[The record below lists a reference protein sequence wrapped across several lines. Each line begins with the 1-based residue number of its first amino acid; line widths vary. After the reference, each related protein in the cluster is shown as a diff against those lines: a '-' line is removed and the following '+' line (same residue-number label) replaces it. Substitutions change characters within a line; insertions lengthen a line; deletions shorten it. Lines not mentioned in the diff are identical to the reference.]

1 MATGNL
7 RFDGRGPYY
16 LRAVEHATASALDET
31 IQLTLYAS
39 VDDTEE
45 KLVKIETQMT
55 FDAAEDLAK
64 ALWKAAGETSNNPIS

>member
-39 VDDTEE
+39 VDDAEE
-45 KLVKIETQMT
+45 KLVKIETQMR
-55 FDAAEDLAK
+55 FDAAENLAK
-64 ALWKAAGETSNNPIS
+64 ALWKAAAETSDNPNS

>member
-39 VDDTEE
+39 VDNAEE
-45 KLVKIETQMT
+45 KLVKIETQMR

-64 ALWKAAGETSNNPIS
+64 ALWKAAAETSDNPNS

>member
-7 RFDGRGPYY
+7 RFDGKGPYY

-39 VDDTEE
+39 VNDAEE

-64 ALWKAAGETSNNPIS
+64 ALRKAAGETSDTPKS